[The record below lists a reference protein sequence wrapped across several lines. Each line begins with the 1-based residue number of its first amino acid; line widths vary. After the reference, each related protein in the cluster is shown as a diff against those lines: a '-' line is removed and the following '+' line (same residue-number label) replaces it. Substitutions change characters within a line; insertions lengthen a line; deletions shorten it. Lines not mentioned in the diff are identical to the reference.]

1 MFRLFLTSIPQN
13 DMNQQNLSQKGAV
26 FVSDEKKAVA
36 ERIVHALESLGDN
49 KKEYFLGFADGVVAH
64 KEDPA
69 NKTPDGS
76 K

>member
-1 MFRLFLTSIPQN
+1 M
-13 DMNQQNLSQKGAV
+13 
-26 FVSDEKKAVA
+26 SDEKKAVA

-69 NKTPDGS
+69 NHPPGENK
-76 K
+76 

>member
-1 MFRLFLTSIPQN
+1 M
-13 DMNQQNLSQKGAV
+13 
-26 FVSDEKKAVA
+26 SDEKKAVA

>member
-1 MFRLFLTSIPQN
+1 M
-13 DMNQQNLSQKGAV
+13 
-26 FVSDEKKAVA
+26 SDEKKAVA
-36 ERIVHALESLGDN
+36 ERMVRALESLGET

-69 NKTPDGS
+69 TQTHDDS